1 MADRVVVRPEGARV
15 VVRDDPAGGVVVV
28 RAETRSRVVVRTQGP
43 TGPSGAASSAYVHTQ
58 PSASDTWTIAH
69 NLGFYPDVAVFTVG
83 GVEVVA
89 QVTHTSTLVT
99 VVQFAAPMS
108 GSARLS

>member
-1 MADRVVVRPEGARV
+1 MADRVIVRPEA
-15 VVRDDPAGGVVVV
+15 
-28 RAETRSRVVVRTQGP
+28 SRVVVRETDTGGVVIVRSETSRVVVRAQGP

-58 PSASDTWTIAH
+58 ASASDTWTIAH
-69 NLGFYPDVAVFTVG
+69 NLGYFPDVAVFTVG

-89 QVTHTSTLVT
+89 AAVHTSTLVT
-99 VVQFAAPMS
+99 VVTFAAPMS